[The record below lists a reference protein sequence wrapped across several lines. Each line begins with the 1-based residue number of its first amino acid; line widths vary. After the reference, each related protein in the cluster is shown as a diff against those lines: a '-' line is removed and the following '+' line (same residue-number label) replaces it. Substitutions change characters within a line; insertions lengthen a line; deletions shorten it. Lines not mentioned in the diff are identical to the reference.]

1 MDQFPFP
8 VAEESVME
16 KGFSWVQW
24 KASGFTYEL
33 MSLFITTSMLT
44 QQEVKASSAQE
55 NWSGRQEIGYYS
67 SQSEKH
73 WGPE

>member
-24 KASGFTYEL
+24 KASCFTNEI

-55 NWSGRQEIGYYS
+55 NSVKKLLPNFTSKNGNGD
-67 SQSEKH
+67 
-73 WGPE
+73 